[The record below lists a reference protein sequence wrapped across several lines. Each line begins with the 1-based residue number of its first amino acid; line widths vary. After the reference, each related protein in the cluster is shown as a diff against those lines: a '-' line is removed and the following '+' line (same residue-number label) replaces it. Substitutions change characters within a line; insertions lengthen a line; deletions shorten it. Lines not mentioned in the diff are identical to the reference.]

1 MTDTKID
8 PATLLD
14 ALRGDKDG
22 KVRDAA
28 IACLKDKQG
37 GVKRELDAGAA
48 PDRYQTLSKVGDA
61 LVESQQVITAVWHH
75 LHGAEQAKAGTN
87 P

>member
-1 MTDTKID
+1 MTEKSID

-22 KVRDAA
+22 TVRDAA
-28 IACLKDKQG
+28 IATLQDKQRS
-37 GVKRELDAGAA
+37 VKDAMDAGAA
-48 PDRYQTLSKVGDA
+48 PDAYRTLTKVGDA
-61 LVESQQVITAVWHH
+61 LVESEQVINAVWNH
-75 LHGAEQAKAGTN
+75 LRSADTQ